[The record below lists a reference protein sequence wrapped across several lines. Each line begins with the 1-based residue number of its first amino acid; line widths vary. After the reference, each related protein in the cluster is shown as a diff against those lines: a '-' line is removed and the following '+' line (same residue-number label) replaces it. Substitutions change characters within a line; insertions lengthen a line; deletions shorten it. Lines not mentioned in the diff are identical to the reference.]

1 MTLLI
6 RLRCRCWSSSPPA
19 WWWRSEPFYP
29 YNHPQRSCEGYVFT
43 PVCLS
48 TGGIYLSA
56 CWDTTTPR
64 SRHPPG
70 AGTPPEAGTP
80 REQTP
85 PRAGTPQEQTPPP
98 PGSRHPPA
106 DGYCC
111 GRYTSY
117 WNTFLLSTAFT
128 SIPAPII
135 LFQLFYQRIWYYLYI
150 NKFNNI
156 IVTETNEK

>member
-1 MTLLI
+1 MFLHLSVCPQVGSASMHAGI
-6 RLRCRCWSSSPPA
+6 PP
-19 WWWRSEPFYP
+19 P
-29 YNHPQRSCEGYVFT
+29 
-43 PVCLS
+43 
-48 TGGIYLSA
+48 
-56 CWDTTTPR
+56 PR
-64 SRHPPG
+64 SRHHTG
-70 AGTPPEAGTP
+70 AGIPQKQAPP

-85 PRAGTPQEQTPPP
+85 PRAGTPREQTPPP
-98 PGSRHPPA
+98 PGSRHPPPA

-111 GRYTSY
+111 GRYASY